1 MSLSDLASIG
11 SFVSGAS
18 VFVSLVFLYFQLR
31 KVNEQVTLNTK
42 HTQAL
47 VWQGATDRA
56 VSQVLQMANAD
67 LSAAYLMGNGDKA
80 TPEAIRQRQF
90 ELQVFA
96 WFEISF
102 AEMFQQWEDGLVRD
116 ERWNRIR
123 ADLCLF
129 LGAER
134 GTRRFLSERIRA
146 LASAAYCDRY
156 YDFLKQLISE
166 AEATSS

>member
-67 LSAAYLMGNGDKA
+67 LSAAYLMGNGDEA

-102 AEMFQQWEDGLVRD
+102 AEMFQHGKTGWSGMRDGTESVLTFACFSGPSV
-116 ERWNRIR
+116 ER
-123 ADLCLF
+123 ADF
-129 LGAER
+129 YRKEYEH
-134 GTRRFLSERIRA
+134 SRA
-146 LASAAYCDRY
+146 RHIVTGIT
-156 YDFLKQLISE
+156 IS
-166 AEATSS
+166 

>member
-1 MSLSDLASIG
+1 MSLLDLASIG

-18 VFVSLVFLYFQLR
+18 VLISLVFLYFQLR

-47 VWQGATDRA
+47 VWQGASDRA
-56 VSQVLQMANAD
+56 VGQLLQMANAD
-67 LSAAYLMGNGDKA
+67 LSAAYLVGNGGEA
-80 TPEAIRQRQF
+80 TQEAIRQRQF
-90 ELQVFA
+90 ELQIFA

-123 ADLCLF
+123 ADLCLY
-129 LGAER
+129 LRAER
-134 GTRRFLSERIRA
+134 GTRRFLSERARV
-146 LASAAYCDRY
+146 LANAGYSDRY

-166 AEATSS
+166 AEATST